1 MFDSNLL
8 YYTVMIIDIENEKF
22 DTRDITQLYPA
33 AIVKTGYKDE
43 TTQVSLEWLE
53 IEAKGRVELEGYAI
67 FVHLEKDII
76 KSFSY
81 SSREELDSAIGRLAL
96 QLQDR

>member
-1 MFDSNLL
+1 
-8 YYTVMIIDIENEKF
+8 MIIDIESEKF

-53 IEAKGRVELEGYAI
+53 IESKGRVELEGYAI
-67 FVHLEKDII
+67 FVHLAKDDIR
-76 KSFSY
+76 SFTY
-81 SSREELDSAIGRLAL
+81 ASREELDSVISRLAL
-96 QLQDR
+96 QLQNR